1 MPIELPTFPG
11 FNFLTERFDPIV
23 TNNVS
28 YMEGRRSESMVSMT
42 PYWVASY
49 STPTPHLSHTG
60 QADAFMMDIEAGETF
75 RAFDTTRPR
84 PLEYLKGP
92 LAGTRAGGGAFD
104 GTATITART
113 DSSLTVSG
121 LPANFQFRAGDYVE
135 VSKSATLVSLHRIRA
150 DVQANLS
157 GIVTLS
163 IRMNLD
169 AGVFTL
175 PLTANFEKPAFLAQ
189 IDGGSWSISRQK
201 TARGIA
207 FSATEVFFS

>member
-1 MPIELPTFPG
+1 MPIDMPTFPG
-11 FNFLTERFDPIV
+11 FNLLTERFDPVV
-23 TNNVS
+23 TKDVS
-28 YMEGRRSESMVSMT
+28 YMEGRRSESMISMT

-49 STPTPHLSHTG
+49 STPTPHLAHIG
-60 QADAFMMDIEAGETF
+60 LADAFMMDIGAGETF

-84 PLEYLKGP
+84 PLEHLKGP
-92 LAGTRAGGGAFD
+92 LSGTRAGGGAFD

-113 DSSLTVSG
+113 VNSVTVSG
-121 LPANFQFRAGDYVE
+121 LPANFQFRASDYVE
-135 VSKSATLVSLHRIRA
+135 VRKSETLVSLHRIRS
-150 DVQANLS
+150 DVQAS
-157 GIVTLS
+157 AGGVVTLP

-169 AGVFTL
+169 VGVFTL

-189 IDGGSWSISRQK
+189 IDGGSWSVSRQK

>member
-1 MPIELPTFPG
+1 MPIELPKMG
-11 FNFLTERFDPIV
+11 FTSTRFDPIV
-23 TNNVS
+23 TKDVS
-28 YMEGRRSESMVSMT
+28 YMEGRRSEAMVSMT

-49 STPTPHLSHTG
+49 STPTPHLSHMG
-60 QADAFMMDIEAGETF
+60 VADAFMMDIEAGETF

-92 LAGTRAGGGAFD
+92 LAGTRAGGGVFN

-113 DSSLTVSG
+113 TTTLTVSG
-121 LPANFQFRAGDYVE
+121 LPATFQFRAGDYVE
-135 VSKSATLVSLHRIRA
+135 VRKSATLVSLHRIRA
-150 DVQANLS
+150 DAQANSS

-169 AGVFTL
+169 IGVFTL

-201 TARGIA
+201 TARGIG
-207 FSATEVFFS
+207 FSATEVFLP